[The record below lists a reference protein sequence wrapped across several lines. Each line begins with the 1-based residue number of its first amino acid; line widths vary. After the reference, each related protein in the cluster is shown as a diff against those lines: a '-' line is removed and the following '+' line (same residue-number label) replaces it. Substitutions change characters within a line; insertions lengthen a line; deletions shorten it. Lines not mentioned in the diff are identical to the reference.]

1 MKAILCTVGSNK
13 VKCHR
18 ISLTKD
24 AKVPYNEN
32 SKTPKKD
39 FEEDTRIWKDL
50 TCLRIGRV
58 SIMKMTVF
66 PKQSI
71 ESMESPPKYQ

>member
-18 ISLTKD
+18 ISLTKG
-24 AKVPYNEN
+24 AKVSYNEN
-32 SKTPKKD
+32 SKTSKKE
-39 FEEDTRIWKDL
+39 FEEDTRRWKDL

-58 SIMKMTVF
+58 STMQMTIF

-71 ESMESPPKYQ
+71 ESMASPPKYQ